1 MVQVEHT
8 SLLDRH
14 QHSNITLDFK
24 HSRLSG
30 TIGYSIFMPGHHIL
44 KLGCMPSGSSY
55 LTEDTQPSIHSVIL
69 NEGNCNH
76 FQLFHTEIRTMRTL
90 CLGIQHPI
98 LISLYCRICC
108 YPVCGLH
115 FFSYLKHAH
124 SQHSNFSHK
133 KFQKSLK
140 QREGGKEW
148 DKKTWLELLRTAA
161 ERAQKLLI
169 LVNHTPRASTMEL
182 KIHFVCN
189 VCICASCSC
198 RLMEN
203 IESIF
208 SRIITCPDSLVL
220 KVRQN
225 ASVNSLPP
233 EQKVCPATADCHVS

>member
-44 KLGCMPSGSSY
+44 KLGCMPSGSSH

-98 LISLYCRICC
+98 LISLYCGICC
-108 YPVCGLH
+108 YPQFADFS
-115 FFSYLKHAH
+115 FFFFLAWAMHTAGIVT
-124 SQHSNFSHK
+124 SHNE
-133 KFQKSLK
+133 FQ
-140 QREGGKEW
+140 
-148 DKKTWLELLRTAA
+148 
-161 ERAQKLLI
+161 
-169 LVNHTPRASTMEL
+169 NP
-182 KIHFVCN
+182 
-189 VCICASCSC
+189 
-198 RLMEN
+198 
-203 IESIF
+203 
-208 SRIITCPDSLVL
+208 
-220 KVRQN
+220 
-225 ASVNSLPP
+225 
-233 EQKVCPATADCHVS
+233 